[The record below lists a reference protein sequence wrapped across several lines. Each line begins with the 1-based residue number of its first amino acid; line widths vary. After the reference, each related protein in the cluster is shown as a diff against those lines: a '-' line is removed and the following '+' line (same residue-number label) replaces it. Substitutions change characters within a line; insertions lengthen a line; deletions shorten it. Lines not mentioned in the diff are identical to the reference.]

1 MTPGLTDRPLCFIA
15 MPFGKKTDDSGL
27 LLDFD
32 AIYRDL
38 IGPAVEAAGLAPI
51 RADEELVGG
60 LIHKPMFE
68 RLILCDFAV
77 ADLTTANAN
86 VYYELGVRHATRPF
100 STVLLFADGSRIPFD
115 LGPIRAVPYRTTT
128 GGVPAAPEEDRATI
142 TRLLVAARDAVTD
155 SPVFQL
161 VDDLD
166 PPDVRRLKTDV
177 FRERVEYSAE
187 TKERL
192 ARARGQGLE
201 AVEAVKRALEPIRD
215 REAGVVVDLFLS
227 YRAHRGWDQ
236 MIALVEE
243 MAEPVAR
250 SVLVREQLALAL
262 NRDGQGE
269 EAERVLLRLLEERG
283 PSSETLGILGRV
295 YKDRWDEARQAERTA
310 LASGLLDKAIDA
322 YLKGFR
328 TDWRDAYPGINA
340 ATLMELRDPPD
351 PRRAEI
357 LPVVV
362 YGARRRVEDGEPD
375 YWDYATLL
383 EAAVL
388 HRDRESASA
397 ALGQALATV
406 REVWE
411 PETTLRNL
419 RLIREARDRRGE
431 TEPWMLEI
439 EQELSVAAQG

>member
-1 MTPGLTDRPLCFIA
+1 MTPGFIDRPLCFIA
-15 MPFGKKTDDSGL
+15 MPFGKKTDASGL
-27 LLDFD
+27 VLDFD

-38 IGPAVEAAGLAPI
+38 IRAAVEAAELAPI
-51 RADEELVGG
+51 RADEEQVGG

-68 RLILCDFAV
+68 RLILCEFAV

-100 STVLLFADGSRIPFD
+100 STVLLFAEGTRIPFD
-115 LGPIRAVPYRTTT
+115 LGPVRAIPYQVTS
-128 GGVPAAPEEDRATI
+128 GGVPACPAEDQATI
-142 TRLLVAARDAVTD
+142 TRLLVAAREAVTD

-161 VDDLD
+161 LEDLD
-166 PPDVRRLKTDV
+166 PPDIRRLKTDV
-177 FRERVEYSAE
+177 FRERVQYSADA
-187 TKERL
+187 KEQL
-192 ARARGQGLE
+192 AQARNDGLE
-201 AVEAVKRALEPIRD
+201 AVEAIKKNLEPLRE
-215 REAGVVVDLFLS
+215 REAGVAIDLFLS
-227 YRAHRGWDQ
+227 YRAHKGWKQ

-243 MAEPVAR
+243 MAEPIAR

-269 EAERVLLRLLEERG
+269 KAERVLLRLLDERG
-283 PSSETLGILGRV
+283 SSSETLGILGRV
-295 YKDRWDEARQAERTA
+295 YKDRWDEAKQAGRTA

-322 YLKGFR
+322 YLKGFQA
-328 TDWRDAYPGINA
+328 DWRDAYPGINA

-362 YGARRRVEDGEPD
+362 YSARRRVEDGQPD
-375 YWDYATLL
+375 YWDHATLL

-388 HRDRESASA
+388 HRDQESATA
-397 ALGQALATV
+397 ALADALAIV

-419 RLIREARDRRGE
+419 RLIREARDARDE
-431 TEPWMLEI
+431 TEPWMSAMER
-439 EQELSVAAQG
+439 ELSAAAGG